1 MTTHDH
7 SRHTINLCN
16 TQAVVS
22 LDQWLCFWGGKSCE
36 FWQFGQNK
44 FSKIKLSGWI
54 RRACLNNTIWSVCM
68 SGGVQLYSCV
78 PACRG
83 EWARLI
89 PGATQLYEWAKV
101 AVELPYPTVCIWTVK
116 VWQSTDGFVS
126 AGVGRSWLI
135 VLFNLFVGCLFSLW
149 GMILYLLSFWF
160 RYILVTVLVKWCWP
174 LLTQT

>member
-54 RRACLNNTIWSVCM
+54 RRACLNNTIWS
-68 SGGVQLYSCV
+68 
-78 PACRG
+78 
-83 EWARLI
+83 RLI

-149 GMILYLLSFWF
+149 GMILYLLSFFFFWF